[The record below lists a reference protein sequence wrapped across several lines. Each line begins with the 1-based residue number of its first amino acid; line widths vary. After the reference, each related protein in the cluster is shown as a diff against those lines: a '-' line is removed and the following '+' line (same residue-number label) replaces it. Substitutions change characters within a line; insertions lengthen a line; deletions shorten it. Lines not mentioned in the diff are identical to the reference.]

1 LSEFHYFKTV
11 ICLVTAGPT
20 FEPLDGARRIT
31 NFSTGRLGTEL
42 ANFLT
47 DRGHEVT
54 LLFGAQS
61 TYAGDRRARQVET
74 FSTTGDLQKKLQ
86 SHSGKRVEAVF
97 HAAAV
102 SDFAFGKVWER
113 TASGELNELKAGKIS
128 TRHGTLL
135 AELVPTVKIISHLKT
150 WFPHAQITG
159 WKYEVDGDRKSVLEA
174 AQKQLAENHTDQCV
188 ANGPAYG
195 DGFGLLNRNGSSVHM
210 ENRNAL
216 FETLERSLH

>member
-1 LSEFHYFKTV
+1 M

-20 FEPLDGARRIT
+20 FEPLDGARRLT
-31 NFSTGRLGTEL
+31 NFSTGQLGVEL

-47 DRGHEVT
+47 DHGHDVT

-61 TYAGDRRARQVET
+61 TYAGVRRAQKVEI
-74 FSTTGDLQKKLQ
+74 FSTTNDLQKKLQ
-86 SHSGKRVEAVF
+86 AQSSKRVEAVF

-113 TASGELNELKAGKIS
+113 TASGELLEVKTGKIS
-128 TRHGTLL
+128 TRQGTLL
-135 AELVPTVKIISHLKT
+135 AELVPTVKIISHLKE

-159 WKYEVDGDRKSVLEA
+159 WKYEVDGNRESVIQA
-174 AQKQLAENHTDQCV
+174 AQKQMAECHTHLCV

-195 DGFGLLNRNGSSVHM
+195 DGFGLVNRNGSSVHI

-216 FETLERSLH
+216 FETLEQSLH

>member
-1 LSEFHYFKTV
+1 V

-20 FEPLDGARRIT
+20 YEPLDGARRIT
-31 NFSTGRLGTEL
+31 NFSTGHLGAEL

-47 DRGHEVT
+47 DRGHDVT
-54 LLFGAQS
+54 LFFGAQS
-61 TYAGDRRARQVET
+61 TYSGVRRALQVET
-74 FSTTGDLQKKLQ
+74 FSTTSDLQKKLQ
-86 SHSGKRVEAVF
+86 AYSGTRVEAVF

-113 TASGELNELKAGKIS
+113 TASGELIEMKAGKIS
-128 TRHGTLL
+128 TRQGTLL
-135 AELVPTVKIISHLKT
+135 AELVPTVKIISHLRT

-159 WKYEVDGDRKSVLEA
+159 WKYEVDGNRETVIEA
-174 AQKQLAENHTDQCV
+174 AQKQTAENHTHLCV

-195 DGFGLLNRNGSSVHM
+195 DGFGLVNRNGSSVHIDQ
-210 ENRNAL
+210 RNLL

>member
-1 LSEFHYFKTV
+1 M

-31 NFSTGRLGTEL
+31 NFSTGQLGTEL
-42 ANFLT
+42 ANFLA

-54 LLFGAQS
+54 LLCGTQS
-61 TYAGDRRARQVET
+61 TYGGARRARQVET
-74 FSTTGDLQKKLQ
+74 FSTTSDLQRKLRA
-86 SHSGKRVEAVF
+86 HSGKRVEAVF

-113 TASGELNELKAGKIS
+113 TASGELIEVKSGKIS

-135 AELVPTVKIISHLKT
+135 AELVPTVKIISHLSG

-159 WKYEVDGDRKSVLEA
+159 WKYEVDGDRASVIQA
-174 AQKQLAENHTDQCV
+174 AQKQMDENRTHCCV

-195 DGFGLLNRNGSSVHM
+195 DGFGLVIRNGSSVHM
-210 ENRNAL
+210 DNRQAL
-216 FETLERSLH
+216 FENLERSLR